1 MSRFFVD
8 RPIFAISLS
17 ILIVLLGI
25 VAMLGLPI
33 ALYPNIAPPEILVQ
47 ATYVGADALALE
59 KAVAAPIEQQMTGV
73 DNMLYMYSTSASTGG
88 QMNLRVDFDIT
99 TNPSTDQVLAQM
111 RYSQAASQLPPA
123 GHRGRRHD
131 QEVRLEPARALLAL
145 LAQGHVRSALHQ
157 QLRLYQHQRSDD
169 ACSRH
174 RAGPDLR
181 RRAVRHALLGRSGHR
196 WPSSRSR

>member
-17 ILIVLLGI
+17 TLIVLLGI

-111 RYSQAASQLPPA
+111 RYSQAASQLPP
-123 GHRGRRHD
+123 
-131 QEVRLEPARALLAL
+131 QVTEVGVTIKKSASSPLAL
-145 LAQGHVRSALHQ
+145 FSLYSPKGTYDQLFISNYAYININDPMTRVPGIGQVRSSAPG
-157 QLRLYQHQRSDD
+157 STPC
-169 ACSRH
+169 A
-174 RAGPDLR
+174 
-181 RRAVRHALLGRSGHR
+181 SGSIR
-196 WPSSRSR
+196 TSWPSSRSR